1 LRPLFRGALLAQLP
15 QAHTLGLP
23 FPFLPALPT
32 ALASSLQLLGDLHVN
47 VNLNPPARPALAKG
61 SSLAHTRALLYAS
74 YMLYAFA
81 QLVEIPAALDFVVE
95 NCWEFLKSRPTSLN
109 LAESAPPS
117 LQSADR
123 LPACLLACPRS
134 RIPAPPYCIST
145 AQSSSSKK
153 LATLRA
159 THCPGRWQRL
169 RLNLDSCGPGNLPPP
184 YCQFAE
190 PSTTAQKRLLYG
202 GRDTTSP
209 LSVCNDDTNTAWWGL

>member
-1 LRPLFRGALLAQLP
+1 MRPLFRGALLAQLP

-81 QLVEIPAALDFVVE
+81 QLVEIPAALDFVFE

-123 LPACLLACPRS
+123 LPACSPARDLEYPRRHIASRLLKVRAPRS
-134 RIPAPPYCIST
+134 SQPYVQRIVPA
-145 AQSSSSKK
+145 A
-153 LATLRA
+153 
-159 THCPGRWQRL
+159 
-169 RLNLDSCGPGNLPPP
+169 GNV
-184 YCQFAE
+184 
-190 PSTTAQKRLLYG
+190 YG
-202 GRDTTSP
+202 
-209 LSVCNDDTNTAWWGL
+209 